1 MTRRRTRRNPPG
13 YGAQVAIGVAT
24 AVVASVLAALIIDE
38 MRERRARA
46 PLPQG
51 VAPGWDSV

>member
-1 MTRRRTRRNPPG
+1 MRRRTRRNPPG
-13 YGAQVAIGVAT
+13 YGMQIAIGVAS

-38 MRERRARA
+38 MRERRSHAS
-46 PLPQG
+46 LPQG